1 MYADPYSPMRTSD
14 TSPLLNPGNA
24 RTIDKMDHTATTPL
38 PRQSG
43 APRARSPYATTYALI
58 AINVLVF
65 AAMVASGVSFTQ
77 PAAQDVLNWGGD
89 YGPLTVGAHQW
100 WRLLTSCFLHFG
112 IIHIGFNMYVLYQI
126 GPFIELAFRRVRY
139 LLIYFFAGLGG
150 SLVSVW
156 VHPMAVGA
164 GASGAI
170 FGLYGAVF
178 SFLLKNRQSLD
189 PAVTKSIGQSAGIFI
204 LYNVVYGSLTRTT
217 DLSAHIGGL
226 VTGFVVGSLLI
237 RPRPVSPAQPN
248 LTSPT
253 QPT

>member
-1 MYADPYSPMRTSD
+1 
-14 TSPLLNPGNA
+14 
-24 RTIDKMDHTATTPL
+24 MDHTAITKPL
-38 PRQSG
+38 RPGSS
-43 APRARSPYATTYALI
+43 APSPYAITYALI

-77 PAAQDVLNWGGD
+77 PTPRDVANWGGD
-89 YGPLTVGAHQW
+89 FGPFTVGAHQW

-112 IIHIGFNMYVLYQI
+112 IIHIGFNMYVLFQI
-126 GPFIELAFRRVRY
+126 GPFIEMAFGRARY

-150 SLVSVW
+150 SLVSVF

-178 SFLLKNRQSLD
+178 AFLLRNRRSLD
-189 PAVTKSIGQSAGIFI
+189 PAVTKSIAKSAGIFV
-204 LYNVVYGSLTRTT
+204 LYNVVYGSITRTT
-217 DLSAHIGGL
+217 DLSAHFGGL
-226 VTGFVVGSLLI
+226 VTGFIVGSLLI
-237 RPRPVSPAQPN
+237 RPRSIALAQPN

>member
-1 MYADPYSPMRTSD
+1 MDHSAT
-14 TSPLLNPGNA
+14 TKPLL
-24 RTIDKMDHTATTPL
+24 
-38 PRQSG
+38 RQSDVRR
-43 APRARSPYATTYALI
+43 APSPYVITYALI

-65 AAMVASGVSFTQ
+65 VAMVASGVSFTQ
-77 PAAQDVLNWGGD
+77 PTPLDVLNWGAD

-126 GPFIELAFRRVRY
+126 GPFIETAFGRVRY

-150 SLVSVW
+150 SVVSVW

-178 SFLLKNRQSLD
+178 GFLLRNRRSLD
-189 PAVTKSIGQSAGIFI
+189 PEATKRIAKSAGIFV
-204 LYNVVYGSLTRTT
+204 LYNVVYGSITRTT
-217 DLSAHIGGL
+217 DLSAHFGGL
-226 VTGFVVGSLLI
+226 VTGFVVGMLLV
-237 RPRPVSPAQPN
+237 RPRAVAQPKF
-248 LTSPT
+248 TSPS
-253 QPT
+253 

>member
-1 MYADPYSPMRTSD
+1 
-14 TSPLLNPGNA
+14 
-24 RTIDKMDHTATTPL
+24 MDHTAITKPL

-43 APRARSPYATTYALI
+43 TPRARSPYAITYALI
-58 AINVLVF
+58 ATNVLVF

-77 PAAQDVLNWGGD
+77 PTPLDVANWGGD
-89 YGPLTVGAHQW
+89 FGPLTLGTHQW
-100 WRLLTSCFLHFG
+100 WRLLTSCFVHFG
-112 IIHIGFNMYVLYQI
+112 IIHIGFNMYVLFQI
-126 GPFIELAFRRVRY
+126 GPFIEMAFGRARY

-178 SFLLKNRQSLD
+178 GFLLRNRRSLD
-189 PAVTKSIGQSAGIFI
+189 PAVTNSIAKSAGIFV
-204 LYNVVYGSLTRTT
+204 LYNVVYGSITRTT
-217 DLSAHIGGL
+217 DLSAHFGGL
-226 VTGFVVGSLLI
+226 VTGFVVGSLLM
-237 RPRPVSPAQPN
+237 RPRSISLTQPN

>member
-1 MYADPYSPMRTSD
+1 
-14 TSPLLNPGNA
+14 
-24 RTIDKMDHTATTPL
+24 MDDTATQPL

-43 APRARSPYATTYALI
+43 APRARSPYAITYALI

-77 PAAQDVLNWGGD
+77 PTPLDVANWGGD
-89 YGPLTVGAHQW
+89 FGPLTVGAHQW

-112 IIHIGFNMYVLYQI
+112 IIHIGFNMYVLFQI
-126 GPFIELAFRRVRY
+126 GPFIEMAFGRVRY

-156 VHPMAVGA
+156 VHPHAVGA

-178 SFLLKNRQSLD
+178 GFLLRNRQTLN
-189 PAVTKSIGQSAGIFI
+189 PVVTKSIAQSAGIFV
-204 LYNVVYGSLTRTT
+204 LYNVVYGSITRTT
-217 DLSAHIGGL
+217 DLSAHFGGL

-237 RPRPVSPAQPN
+237 RPRAAN